1 MNVFRRAVHVAALLC
16 PFVFMSSSVFAQNAS
31 NPQSL
36 TFTPSADHYAT
47 ASSGEPVVTQY
58 NLEIYEVG
66 ASTPLQVNSVGKPAP
81 GSDGRI
87 KVALSMSATPV
98 PNTVYMARVAAMGPN
113 GSSSSDWSNS
123 FSFNS

>member
-1 MNVFRRAVHVAALLC
+1 VSVRLHVIFA
-16 PFVFMSSSVFAQNAS
+16 FAQNAS

-47 ASSGEPVVTQY
+47 SSSGEPVVTQY

-81 GSDGRI
+81 
-87 KVALSMSATPV
+87 VQT
-98 PNTVYMARVAAMGPN
+98 AA
-113 GSSSSDWSNS
+113 SR
-123 FSFNS
+123 